1 MHVTPFWDVLK
12 IKWAHPAYLPLSLK
26 QSKWSHS
33 TQSSWFKNLWD
44 EGLRW
49 LEWLPFPFPGDL
61 FHPGIEPGSPALQA
75 DSLLTE
81 LRGKPTCEYMWG
93 KYRESQKVQTFYI
106 LKGIAKLHS
115 SETALKLQSH
125 QQWRQSLL
133 LHFVANA
140 ACVINVIGTKND
152 VSLWV

>member
-1 MHVTPFWDVLK
+1 MQWYYFLPSQSSLSLSLVTKSCPTLVTPQTIAFQ
-12 IKWAHPAYLPLSLK
+12 ASLSIGFSR
-26 QSKWSHS
+26 QEYWS
-33 TQSSWFKNLWD
+33 
-44 EGLRW
+44 E
-49 LEWLPFPFPGDL
+49 LPFPSPEDL
-61 FHPGIEPGSPALQA
+61 PDPGIEPGSPALQA

>member
-1 MHVTPFWDVLK
+1 MPGLKDRLLGWFGVLVTKSCPTLANPWTVPCQ
-12 IKWAHPAYLPLSLK
+12 APLSMGFSS
-26 QSKWSHS
+26 QEYWS
-33 TQSSWFKNLWD
+33 
-44 EGLRW
+44 GLT
-49 LEWLPFPFPGDL
+49 FPSPGDL
-61 FHPGIEPGSPALQA
+61 PNPGIEPGSPALQA
-75 DSLLTE
+75 DSLPTE

-93 KYRESQKVQTFYI
+93 KYREGQKVQTFYI